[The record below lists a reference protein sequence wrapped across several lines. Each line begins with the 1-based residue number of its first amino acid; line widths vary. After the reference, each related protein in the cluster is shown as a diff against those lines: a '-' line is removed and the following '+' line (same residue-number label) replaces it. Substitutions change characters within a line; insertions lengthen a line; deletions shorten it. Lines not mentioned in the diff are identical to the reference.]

1 MSHSSDKRIFLLLAF
16 VIAVRL
22 LPAQITSMHDKQA
35 WLKADKALEYG
46 DYPAALETYQRLHT
60 LDSTNEEIN
69 YKLGVCNF
77 QIRSLKMQS
86 KKYFDR
92 VDPGH
97 FPETYYYLGRLN
109 HLLRNDDKSIECFTK
124 YKQVKSDDKEHS
136 PKEINDLIAKCYNA
150 MLFEEKKDNNIQIE
164 NLGPTIN
171 TEYAEYAPL
180 IPVQEDFLIFTSRRK
195 NAVHDQKDPLGEYF
209 EDIYVST
216 KFGDTWQYP
225 VLLDTNINTPLHDAC
240 TGLSADG
247 EKLLIYRTSPD
258 LTGGDIYEST
268 FELNKWGTPVI
279 LDNSVNS
286 PDYVETSACYSP
298 DNNTI
303 FFSSNRPGGYG
314 GKDLYM
320 MKKLPNGKW
329 GEPFNLGPNINTEY
343 NEDAPF
349 VHPSGNVLFFSSEG
363 HKNMGGYDVF
373 KSNFDET
380 GNFTEPENLGYP
392 INTRDD
398 DIFFVLNADA
408 TAGYFSSEREGGFG
422 SQDIYK
428 ATFSPDPLPL
438 NVYNAHVMDESDH
451 VIKKAELVMSD
462 PSGKNIYG
470 IYKSN
475 DQTGKIIVISEPN
488 KEYQITVKAV
498 GYEPFTTNVVLSS
511 DNELSYRLTTR
522 TR

>member
-1 MSHSSDKRIFLLLAF
+1 MAK
-16 VIAVRL
+16 L
-22 LPAQITSMHDKQA
+22 LPAQVTSMHDKQQ
-35 WLKADKALEYG
+35 WLKADKLLEYG
-46 DYPAALETYQRLHT
+46 NYPAALEIYRHLYT
-60 LDSTNEEIN
+60 LDSTSEELN
-69 YKLGVCNF
+69 YKMGVCHF
-77 QIRSLKMQS
+77 EIRKLRMQS
-86 KKYFDR
+86 KPYFEKVNAD
-92 VDPGH
+92 H
-97 FPETYYYLGRLN
+97 FPETNYYLGRLD
-109 HLLRNDDKSIECFTK
+109 HLLRLDDSAIAHYTK
-124 YKQVKSDDKEHS
+124 YKDAKSEDKEHS
-136 PKEINDLIAKCYNA
+136 RKEINDLIGKCYNA
-150 MLFEEKKDNNIQIE
+150 MLFEGRKDSNIQIE

-195 NAVHDQKDPLGEYF
+195 NPLHDQKDALGEYF

-216 KFGDTWQYP
+216 RFGDTWQYP
-225 VLLDTNINTPLHDAC
+225 VMLDTSINTPLHDAC

-247 EKLLIYRTSPD
+247 EKLLIYRTNPND
-258 LTGGDIYEST
+258 LSSGDIYEST
-268 FELNKWGTPVI
+268 FELNKWGRPE
-279 LDNSVNS
+279 LLNSSVNS

-320 MKKLPNGKW
+320 IKKLPNGKW
-329 GEPFNLGPNINTEY
+329 SAPFNLGPKINTEY

-373 KSNFDET
+373 KSSFDET
-380 GNFTEPENLGYP
+380 GEFTEPENLGYP

-428 ATFSPDPLPL
+428 VTFSPNPLPL
-438 NVYNAHVMDESDH
+438 NVYSAHVLDESDH
-451 VIKKAELVMSD
+451 VIKKVELVMSD
-462 PSGKNIYG
+462 PSGKQVYG
-470 IYKSN
+470 IYRSN

-488 KEYQITVKAV
+488 KEYKITLKAV
-498 GYEPFTTNVVLSS
+498 GYEPFTTNVILST
-511 DNELSYRLTTR
+511 DNELSYRLTNR
-522 TR
+522 SR

>member
-1 MSHSSDKRIFLLLAF
+1 MLHLSDKRIFLLIVFFVLARF
-16 VIAVRL
+16 SS
-22 LPAQITSMHDKQA
+22 AQITSMHDNQL

-46 DYPAALETYQRLHT
+46 NYPAALEIYQKLHA

-69 YKLGVCNF
+69 YKLGICNYN
-77 QIRSLKMQS
+77 IRSLKMQS
-86 KKYFDR
+86 KKYFDK
-92 VDPGH
+92 VNPEH
-97 FPETYYYLGRLN
+97 FPETNYYLGRLN
-109 HLLRNDDKSIECFTK
+109 HLLREDDKAIACFTH
-124 YKQVKSDDKEHS
+124 YKELKSDDKEHS
-136 PKEINDLIAKCYNA
+136 TKEINDLISKCYNA
-150 MLFEEKKDNNIQIE
+150 MLFEGKKDNNIQIE
-164 NLGPTIN
+164 NLGSTVN

-180 IPVQEDFLIFTSRRK
+180 IPGQEDFLIFTSRRK
-195 NAVHDQKDPLGEYF
+195 NNVHDKKDPLGEYF

-225 VLLDTNINTPLHDAC
+225 VMLDTNINTPLHDAC

-258 LTGGDIYEST
+258 LSGGDIYEST
-268 FELNKWGTPVI
+268 FEMNKWGTPVI
-279 LDNSVNS
+279 LTASVNS
-286 PDYVETSACYSP
+286 PEYVETSACYSP

-314 GKDLYM
+314 GKDIYM
-320 MKKLPNGKW
+320 IKKLPNGKW
-329 GEPFNLGPNINTEY
+329 GNPFNLGPTINTEY

-349 VHPSGNVLFFSSEG
+349 VHPSGNILFFSSEG

-373 KSNFDET
+373 KSNFDEA

-398 DIFFVLNADA
+398 DIFFVLNKDA

-428 ATFSPDPLPL
+428 VTFSPNPLPL
-438 NVYNAHVMDESDH
+438 NVYSAHVLDDKNNI
-451 VIKKAELVMSD
+451 IKKVELVMTD
-462 PSGKNIYG
+462 PSGKKVYG

-488 KEYQITVKAV
+488 KEYQITLKAV
-498 GYEPFTTNVVLSS
+498 GYEPFTTNVVLNS
-511 DNELSYRLTTR
+511 DNELSYRLTNR
-522 TR
+522 VR

>member
-1 MSHSSDKRIFLLLAF
+1 MLRFSDKTIVTIIFFCLF
-16 VIAVRL
+16 VQASS
-22 LPAQITSMHDKQA
+22 AQITSMRDNQL

-46 DYPAALETYQRLHT
+46 DYLSALRMYEKLYTV
-60 LDSTNEEIN
+60 DSSNQEII

-77 QIRSLKMQS
+77 HIRKYRMLS

-92 VDPGH
+92 VKAED
-97 FPETYYYLGRLN
+97 FPETWYYSGRLN
-109 HLLRNDDKSIECFTK
+109 HLLRNDRQAIDNFTS
-124 YKQVKSDDKEHS
+124 YKNSKTEKEHNIR
-136 PKEINDLIAKCYNA
+136 ETDDLLEKCRNA
-150 MLFEEKKDNNIQIE
+150 AMFEAQSDNNIQIE
-164 NLGPTIN
+164 NIGNTVN

-180 IPVQEDFLIFTSRRK
+180 IPVLEDFIIFTSRRPNEFYK
-195 NAVHDQKDPLGEYF
+195 QKDPLGEYF

-225 VLLDTNINTPLHDAC
+225 VMLDTSINTPLHDAC

-247 EKLLIYRTSPD
+247 EKLFIYRTSKD
-258 LTGGDIYEST
+258 LTGGDIYESSL
-268 FELNKWGTPVI
+268 ELNRFGVPVI
-279 LDNSVNS
+279 LNTNVNS
-286 PDYVETSACYSP
+286 EEYVETSACYSP

-329 GEPFNLGPNINTEY
+329 GTPFNLGSKINTPY

-349 VHPSGNVLFFSSEG
+349 VHPSGAVLFFSSEG
-363 HKNMGGYDVF
+363 HRNMGGYDIF

-380 GNFTEPENLGYP
+380 GSFTEPENMRYP

-398 DIFFVLNADA
+398 DVFFVLNTDA
-408 TAGYFSSEREGGFG
+408 TTGYFSSEREGGFG

-428 ATFSPDPLPL
+428 VTFAPDPLPL
-438 NVYNAHVMDESDH
+438 NVYSARIMDENNNI
-451 VIKKAELVMSD
+451 IKKAEITITDLSEKKV
-462 PSGKNIYG
+462 YG

-475 DQTGKIIVISEPN
+475 DMTGKIVIISEPN
-488 KEYQITVKAV
+488 KEYQVTIKAM
-498 GYEPFTTNVVLSS
+498 GYEPFVTNIILNS
-511 DNELSYRLTTR
+511 DNDLTYRLTNR
-522 TR
+522 IQ